1 MMSSG
6 FPSVGSFEASSC
18 DGGEDRFGVD
28 FRRFGTGDGSS
39 TTLMSERRLLTP
51 FVERA
56 LRLGSIWKSEYYS
69 ATVRKEVEEEG
80 GERVAERS

>member
-1 MMSSG
+1 M
-6 FPSVGSFEASSC
+6 
-18 DGGEDRFGVD
+18 
-28 FRRFGTGDGSS
+28 
-39 TTLMSERRLLTP
+39 MSERRLLTP